1 MAFASLSQLDHRA
14 SLKDVLNK
22 PHLCTTQR
30 VSTSFSFCCDMS
42 SRKIKEE
49 MLEIVAPDIYAR
61 RPRRSVKLETK
72 MKQAK
77 VERKPKREWKRANMD
92 IDLDEVEVVGSTAPR
107 RPYQW
112 RGRRVKRVLR
122 PGTVVM
128 FTPGV
133 RNRSKADKRSSDEMF
148 ADEDILSQYEQ
159 GEGEFKY
166 GKRQRTEAIVLDTSN
181 PTPSLQPLTPQIPLT
196 SGIKRGPVPTVQ
208 VLAPKKR
215 RITETAEEVFPTQTS
230 VSEMDT
236 VSPGTAMLL
245 PSRAIKQARK
255 RRFSPIVDAIKTPSK
270 MDVDEVKVRDVK
282 PVGPGI
288 GVQTI
293 DIKVPELKPDPLPP
307 ITLGPANKIMPVVR
321 LHPSQM
327 GFPKYVR
334 PRRRRSS
341 RRRRTSVKRQ
351 PRRRLPKSRIILPS
365 VRYHPSLDMAA
376 RNQMTIWR

>member
-1 MAFASLSQLDHRA
+1 
-14 SLKDVLNK
+14 
-22 PHLCTTQR
+22 
-30 VSTSFSFCCDMS
+30 MS

-61 RPRRSVKLETK
+61 RPRRSVKVETK
-72 MKQAK
+72 MKQTK

-112 RGRRVKRVLR
+112 RGRRVQRVLR

-148 ADEDILSQYEQ
+148 ADEDILTQYEQ
-159 GEGEFKY
+159 REGEFRY

-181 PTPSLQPLTPQIPLT
+181 PTPSLQPVTPQIPLT
-196 SGIKRGPVPTVQ
+196 SGVKRGAVPTVQ

-215 RITETAEEVFPTQTS
+215 RITETAEEVFSAPMS
-230 VSEMDT
+230 VSNMDT
-236 VSPGTAMLL
+236 VAPGTAMLL

-255 RRFSPIVDAIKTPSK
+255 RRFAPIVDENMQEPPSK
-270 MDVDEVKVRDVK
+270 MNVDEVKVRDVK

-293 DIKVPELKPDPLPP
+293 DIKVPEVKPEPLP
-307 ITLGPANKIMPVVR
+307 TVSFGPASKIMPVVR

-334 PRRRRSS
+334 PRRRRAS

-351 PRRRLPKSRIILPS
+351 QRRRLPKSRILLPS

>member
-1 MAFASLSQLDHRA
+1 
-14 SLKDVLNK
+14 
-22 PHLCTTQR
+22 
-30 VSTSFSFCCDMS
+30 
-42 SRKIKEE
+42 

-72 MKQAK
+72 MKHTK

-92 IDLDEVEVVGSTAPR
+92 INLDEVEVVGSTAPR

-112 RGRRVKRVLR
+112 RGRRVQRVLR

-128 FTPGV
+128 FNPGV

-148 ADEDILSQYEQ
+148 ADDDILSQYERC
-159 GEGEFKY
+159 EGEFRY
-166 GKRQRTEAIVLDTSN
+166 GKRQRTEAIVLDTAN
-181 PTPSLQPLTPQIPLT
+181 PTPSLRPVTPQIPLT
-196 SGIKRGPVPTVQ
+196 AGVKRGPVPTVQ

-215 RITETAEEVFPTQTS
+215 RITETAEEVFPVPVTDM
-230 VSEMDT
+230 ET
-236 VSPGTAMLL
+236 VAPGTAMLL

-255 RRFSPIVDAIKTPSK
+255 RRLEPIADVIKQVAPSRMEVD
-270 MDVDEVKVRDVK
+270 DVKVREVK

-293 DIKVPELKPDPLPP
+293 DIKVPDVKPEPSPVAF
-307 ITLGPANKIMPVVR
+307 GPANKIIPTVR

-334 PRRRRSS
+334 TRRRRSS
-341 RRRRTSVKRQ
+341 RRRRTTAKRQ
-351 PRRRLPKSRIILPS
+351 QRRRLPKSRIVLPS
-365 VRYHPSLDMAA
+365 VRYHPTLDMAA